1 MNTIIYS
8 KDFEPITAVDLPIEI
23 LESAEKVGV
32 IMLVLK
38 KSDTENSL
46 VRVECKKIKWLDGS
60 MKPVMITDD
69 EENALLLKPDWLVG
83 QKLVVKAYQR
93 TLKILTDKLKKF
105 RPED

>member
-8 KDFEPITAVDLPIEI
+8 NDFEPITVVDLPIDI
-23 LESAEKVGV
+23 LESAERNGG

-46 VRVECKKIKWLDGS
+46 VRVECKKIVWEDGS
-60 MKPVMITDD
+60 LKPVLITKD
-69 EENALLLKPDWLVG
+69 EELTMLLKPSWLVG
-83 QKLVVKAYQR
+83 QNTVVKAYQR

-105 RPED
+105 RAED